1 MKEKKNLDS
10 IKKQI
15 DQFKMMFKD
24 NPVEEIKSGS
34 WFTKILQL
42 VLSDSNNLSAEYFTR
57 KYIGLDKEIVARRL
71 IKTTSNHAAI
81 AGGLAAAAA
90 SAAELSTLLSGGMS
104 LAAVGAVLI
113 GEISYITYLQ
123 LKLIYEISVI
133 YNAKL
138 DRNDPE
144 DLITIFWYSLGI
156 NKWEEASNAVL
167 KAGPRSTEYLGRKA
181 LRSGLRKSIQNV
193 VGKLGGQQL
202 ARKITEKAL
211 LKFIVPGINIPI
223 AASVNK
229 VFTKKLGDNALKT
242 FKRRAITLESIDKLK
257 EFERHFQLLSISL
270 IYHIGIF
277 DQKSK
282 IDKVVEMQNTV
293 VKYLNINSGEEEI
306 IDDLISINFEDFC
319 GILSEIDDK
328 NISKILGDITIYT
341 YHLTGSPNEDK
352 KLRELFHILNLDFSE
367 NYVETLK
374 KKII

>member
-10 IKKQI
+10 IKSQI
-15 DQFKMMFKD
+15 NQFKMMFKE

-42 VLSDSNNLSAEYFTR
+42 VLEDSRNLSAEYFVR
-57 KYIGLDKEIVARRL
+57 KYIGLDKESIARRL
-71 IKTTSNHAAI
+71 IKTTSNYTAI
-81 AGGLAAAAA
+81 TGGLAGAAA
-90 SAAELSTLLSGGMS
+90 SAAELSTLVSGGWS
-104 LAAVGAVLI
+104 LAAAGAVLI

-156 NKWEEASNAVL
+156 NKWEEASNAIL

-193 VGKLGGQQL
+193 VGKLGGQKL

-229 VFTKKLGDNALKT
+229 VFTKKLGNNAVKT
-242 FKRRAITLESIDKLK
+242 FKRRSITLESIDKLK
-257 EFERHFQLLSISL
+257 KFDRHFQLLSIPL

-277 DQKSK
+277 DQKNK

-319 GILSEIDDK
+319 EILSEIDDK
-328 NISKILGDITIYT
+328 KISKILGDIMVYS
-341 YHLTGSPNEDK
+341 YHLTGSTNDEK
-352 KLRELFHILNLDFSE
+352 KLQKLFHILSLDFSKI
-367 NYVETLK
+367 YIETLK
-374 KKII
+374 KEII